1 MDLESIDK
9 KIDFAE
15 RRVLISQARIAEQL
29 EKASG
34 LVKRLERE
42 AKGREEIKKEWIRKK
57 NLEED
62 RTRMELSEI
71 HKAHRHAIEDLRL
84 KYEKERENKLRE
96 LKVLIKEEELVIR
109 EWQKKRDEAAMKTRT
124 EEAEIKSRYQVKIN
138 AVLREEQSAARRG
151 VVRQKRLLDAP
162 NVFSM
167 EVEKSNPVRMKK
179 RSYQRRII

>member
-1 MDLESIDK
+1 MDK
-9 KIDFAE
+9 KIDFSE
-15 RRVLISQARIAEQL
+15 RRVLMSQARIVEQL
-29 EKASG
+29 EKACA

-57 NLEED
+57 NLEDE
-62 RTRMELSEI
+62 RAKMELNEI
-71 HKAHRHAIEDLRL
+71 QKAHRHAIEDLRL

-96 LKVLIKEEELVIR
+96 LKVLIKEEEVTIR
-109 EWQKKRDEAAMKTRT
+109 EWQKKRDEAAMKTRL

-138 AVLREEQSAARRG
+138 ALLREEQSAARRG
-151 VVRQKRLLDAP
+151 VVRQRRLLDAP

-167 EVEKSNPVRMKK
+167 EVEKCNPVGMKK